1 MPSLPEAVTTADAFV
16 GALGDAGIEMVF
28 GNLGSDHPGII
39 EALAKARERG
49 DRTPAVVL
57 APHEAVALAAAHG
70 YALASGDAAA
80 VLVHVDVGTANLG
93 GGVHNA
99 ARGRVPVLLVAG
111 LTPFTMEGEL
121 PGSRNSYPNHL
132 QDVHDQHAIVRPYA
146 KWSYDLRTGA
156 NVRQVTHR
164 ALQLA
169 RSAPRG
175 PVYLTAAR
183 EVLAAPTDGRR
194 VDPALWQP
202 VEPIPAPEKTV
213 REIVDA
219 IARARFPVI
228 VTSSFGRDPSSV
240 ELLVELAETL
250 GVGVAQPIAD
260 AMGFPADHELHLGY
274 SAGPVLEQ
282 ADVVVVLDS
291 DVPWMPTIA
300 APKPDAAV
308 FLIDADPLKEEIP
321 LWYLESR
328 RFVRADST
336 VAIGQLLASAR
347 AGTQLGDVAGRR
359 GALAATHRAQ
369 RQGWAAEREGSRLT
383 VPVVAAAVAE
393 AIDEG
398 TIVLNE
404 SVSNAETVFR
414 HLPRNRPGTLFAS
427 GGSSLG
433 WFAGAAVGVKLARP
447 DATVVALAG
456 DGTYFLSSPAAAYW
470 MAHRYDAPFLT
481 VVLDNGG
488 WHATKRN
495 VLRQY
500 PDGAAAKTGRYWV
513 DLSQTADLAGVA
525 AAAGGAFAATV
536 TEIDE
541 LAPSLAEGLDAVK
554 TGRAAVVR
562 VVLDRIAAEPADSLP
577 DGSYCAGRYQS
588 DHSHGGNG
596 AR

>member
-1 MPSLPEAVTTADAFV
+1 MNSTSSPEPPATASV
-16 GALGDAGIEMVF
+16 LIGALGEAGVEVVF

-39 EALAKARERG
+39 EALANARERG
-49 DRTPAVVL
+49 ENAPAVVL

-70 YALASGDAAA
+70 YALASGTAAA

-99 ARGRVPVLLVAG
+99 ARGRVPILLVAG

-121 PGSRNSYPNHL
+121 SGSRNSYPNQL
-132 QDVHDQHAIVRPYA
+132 QDVHDQHAIVRPYV

-156 NVRQVTHR
+156 NVRQVVHR

-183 EVLAAPTDGRR
+183 EVLAAPAGGRL
-194 VDPALWQP
+194 VDAGRWQP
-202 VEPIPAPEKTV
+202 VELIPAPEAIV
-213 REIVDA
+213 REIVGA
-219 IARARFPVI
+219 IAGARFPVI

-240 ELLVELAETL
+240 ETLVELAETL
-250 GVGVAQPIAD
+250 GAGVVQPIAD

-274 SAGPVLEQ
+274 SAGPVLER
-282 ADVVVVLDS
+282 ADVVVVIDS
-291 DVPWMPTIA
+291 DAPWMPAVA
-300 APKPDAAV
+300 APAPDAAV
-308 FLIDADPLKEEIP
+308 FLIDADPLKEGIP

-328 RFVRADST
+328 RFVRADSA
-336 VAIGQLLASAR
+336 VAMGQLLAVAR
-347 AGTQLGDVAGRR
+347 TTAGRGDVAGRR
-359 GALAATHRAQ
+359 AALAATHKAQ
-369 RQGWAAEREGSRLT
+369 RQSWAADREGSRLT
-383 VPVVAAAVAE
+383 VPVVAAAVAD
-393 AIDEG
+393 AIDED

-414 HLPRNRPGTLFAS
+414 HLPRTRPGTLLAS

-470 MAHRYDAPFLT
+470 MAQRYDAPFLT
-481 VVLDNGG
+481 VILDNGG
-488 WHATKRN
+488 WNATKNN

-500 PDGAAAKTGRYWV
+500 PGGIAAKSDRYWV
-513 DLSQTADLAGVA
+513 DLAQTADLAGVA
-525 AAAGGAFAATV
+525 AAAGQAFAATV
-536 TEIDE
+536 TRAGE
-541 LAPSLAEGLDAVK
+541 LAPSLAEGLAAVK
-554 TGRAAVVR
+554 AGRSVVVR
-562 VVLDRIAAEPADSLP
+562 VVLDRIAEEPADSLP
-577 DGSYCAGRYQS
+577 
-588 DHSHGGNG
+588 G
-596 AR
+596 A